1 MTIYAIELQPLPNQQ
16 FSLTINNINMNV
28 DLKAAGSNTTNENEL
43 TQLTP
48 ATAQIMLF
56 AMQINGEYV
65 CPYVPVFANQ
75 GLLPYKYMVSIAGGN
90 FFFETDQ
97 DEYPNWQN
105 FGTSCYLYFITEDE
119 LES

>member
-1 MTIYAIELQPLPNQQ
+1 MTTYAIELQPLPNQQ

-28 DLKAAGSNTTNENEL
+28 DLKAAASNDN
-43 TQLTP
+43 
-48 ATAQIMLF
+48 QIMLF

>member
-1 MTIYAIELQPLPNQQ
+1 MTTYTIELQPLPNQQ

-28 DLKAAGSNTTNENEL
+28 DLKAAGSNDN
-43 TQLTP
+43 
-48 ATAQIMLF
+48 QIMLF